1 MWFLGGPFVKFN
13 TESYRLSHV
22 SSMMGMSFLTTQP
35 LGRPATVP
43 VQKGEKESKDKAS
56 RVRILLK
63 SYTCTHK

>member
-1 MWFLGGPFVKFN
+1 MVSGWSICEVQP
-13 TESYRLSHV
+13 ESYRLSHV

-43 VQKGEKESKDKAS
+43 VQKGEKKSKDKAS